1 MGARPPEKTPIQ
13 NHVNPINPILDDYI
27 PEWWY
32 KVPLKHAYT
41 LLKYTEVTN
50 GTTNTNQYT
59 YSTFIYTTCSTLFT
73 VAEKHT
79 HFRKLA
85 LYICICFISVCCYED
100 TNI

>member
-32 KVPLKHAYT
+32 KVSLKHAYT
-41 LLKYTEVTN
+41 LLKYAEVTN

-59 YSTFIYTTCSTLFT
+59 YSTFILHHLLYTFYCC
-73 VAEKHT
+73 
-79 HFRKLA
+79 RKTYTFQKISFVHLHL
-85 LYICICFISVCCYED
+85 LYLCVLL
-100 TNI
+100 